1 MRYGDDMERLK
12 IDGIEVTSE
21 MIAKGTFSAVE
32 NKRVV
37 EIWTD
42 ANMIEHEVI
51 ADQPKVE
58 IRFELRE
65 HSNEDHASFARLFT
79 KHNNINVR
87 YWSDR
92 LNTYR
97 DAVCRME
104 PIVFT
109 HRSSYGGGIQY
120 DTTPIALIEN

>member
-1 MRYGDDMERLK
+1 MDRIK
-12 IDGIEVTSE
+12 IDGINVTSE
-21 MIAKGTFSAVE
+21 MISKGTYSAVE

-37 EIWTD
+37 EVWTD
-42 ANMIEHEVI
+42 ANMIEHEII

-65 HSNEDHASFARLFT
+65 HNIEEHSSFVRILR
-79 KHNNINVR
+79 KHDNINVR

-92 LNTYR
+92 LNDYR

-104 PIVFT
+104 PVVFT

-120 DTTPIALIEN
+120 DTTPVALIEN